1 MGVVSSI
8 QINEPASSEIPPE
21 DQEEVVDEQLAR
33 DEPEEQGQEQQGQEQ
48 QEEQGQEEEP
58 ERPEWLL
65 DKYNSVEDQAKAY
78 VELQKKLGER
88 KQDNE
93 SAPANNVGEV
103 LESARTEFFEQNG
116 LSDNTYGTLEK
127 SGFPREVV
135 DAFISGQNAMRE
147 QFDNKVRSVA
157 GDQHDT
163 MLDWADSNLTENQIA
178 AYNNAYN
185 SGDPDAAMMAAEYI
199 FNRYKSENNKGV
211 KVYQGETTGLGGVQ
225 PYGSMKEA
233 AKDMGQP
240 EYKDQNSSFHKQ
252 VQRRLQVSTF

>member
-8 QINEPASSEIPPE
+8 QINEPAPSEIAPE
-21 DQEEVVDEQLAR
+21 DQEEVVEEQLAE
-33 DEPEEQGQEQQGQEQ
+33 DQPEEQGQEEQ
-48 QEEQGQEEEP
+48 P

-65 DKYNSVEDQAKAY
+65 DKYKSVEEQAKAY

-88 KQDNE
+88 KPDNE
-93 SAPANNVGEV
+93 SPPANNVGEV

-116 LSDNTYGTLEK
+116 LSDTTYGTLEK

-135 DAFISGQNAMRE
+135 DAFIAGQNAMRE

-157 GDQHDT
+157 GNQHDA

-199 FNRYKSENNKGV
+199 FNRYKAENNKGV
-211 KVYQGETTGLGGVQ
+211 KVYQGETSGLGGVQ

-233 AKDMGQP
+233 AKDMGRP
-240 EYKDQNSSFHKQ
+240 EYRDQNSSFHKQ